1 MNKGLNVIVIVLV
14 LASIAV
20 GGVSGETS
28 SGIELSEEDIRMVG
42 IGHVDRSDFVVQ
54 TPNLANSIFIDK
66 KIISSEFSK
75 YIISEGI
82 SLANGGEEKREIL
95 FQAATEVEIESA
107 EIIGRFREI
116 RDRWKSGWIGSDEFI
131 RELILISTEAEVL
144 VDLLDYIE
152 KEAENVPQMELRG
165 RIRMLKEKLI
175 PFEGPVR
182 DHLIDVTKGESQIGS
197 IYIAASQGGMVLATI
212 KNGKYL
218 REAYVWD
225 QESSS
230 GGISLD
236 EAISRT
242 ATLYPIA
249 YDSKVSQQTGIMGKG
264 RGYQIEIGFESGS
277 LTSYLDGGTRN
288 VFYEIQERKLGI
300 VESESKIEFI
310 GDSTK
315 VVIGR
320 SFVGGPLKVEV
331 YDENTGG
338 TAPAMMLIGT
348 SREEKINRGGTW
360 ILAPKE
366 NTKIVVEMNGEVTEI
381 QIYPISVNEVETGN
395 GN

>member
-54 TPNLANSIFIDK
+54 TPNLANSIFIDR

-116 RDRWKSGWIGSDEFI
+116 QDRWKSGWIGSDEFV

-249 YDSKVSQQTGIMGKG
+249 YDPEVSQQTGIMGKG

-348 SREEKINRGGTW
+348 SREEKISRGGTW

-381 QIYPISVNEVETGN
+381 QIYPISMNEVETGN

>member
-54 TPNLANSIFIDK
+54 TPNLANSIFIDR
-66 KIISSEFSK
+66 KIISSEFGK

-116 RDRWKSGWIGSDEFI
+116 QDRWKSGWIGSDEFV

-249 YDSKVSQQTGIMGKG
+249 YDPEVSQQTGIMGKG

-348 SREEKINRGGTW
+348 SREEKISRGGTW

-381 QIYPISVNEVETGN
+381 QIYPISMNEVETGN

>member
-54 TPNLANSIFIDK
+54 TPNLANSIFIDR

-116 RDRWKSGWIGSDEFI
+116 QDRWKSGWIGSDEFI

-249 YDSKVSQQTGIMGKG
+249 YDPEVSQQTGIMGKG

-348 SREEKINRGGTW
+348 SREEKISRGGTW

-381 QIYPISVNEVETGN
+381 QIYPISMNEVETGN

>member
-116 RDRWKSGWIGSDEFI
+116 QDRWKSGWIGSDEFV

-348 SREEKINRGGTW
+348 SREEKISRGGTW

>member
-14 LASIAV
+14 LASITV

-28 SGIELSEEDIRMVG
+28 SGIGLSEEEIRMVS
-42 IGHVDRSDFVVQ
+42 IGHADRSDFVVQ
-54 TPNLANSIFIDK
+54 TPNLANSISIDR

-75 YIISEGI
+75 YIVSEGI
-82 SLANGGEEKREIL
+82 SLANEDDGKREIL

-116 RDRWKSGWIGSDEFI
+116 QDRWKSGWIGSDEFT
-131 RELILISTEAEVL
+131 RELILISTEAEAL
-144 VDLLDYIE
+144 GDLLDHIE

-165 RIRMLKEKLI
+165 RIMMLKEELI

-182 DHLIDVTKGESQIGS
+182 DHLIDVTRGESQIGS
-197 IYIAASQGGMVLATI
+197 IYIAASERGMVLATI

-218 REAYVWD
+218 RDAYVWD
-225 QESSS
+225 QESLS

-249 YDSKVSQQTGIMGKG
+249 YNSEVSQQTGIMGKG

-288 VFYEIQERKLGI
+288 VFYEIQERKLGV
-300 VESESKIEFI
+300 VEPKSKVEFR
-310 GDSTK
+310 GDGTK
-315 VVIGR
+315 VVIERG
-320 SFVGGPLKVEV
+320 FVGGPLKVEV
-331 YDENTGG
+331 YDDNTGN

-360 ILAPKE
+360 ILSPNE
-366 NTKIVVEMNGEVTEI
+366 NAKIVVEMNGKITEM
-381 QIYPISVNEVETGN
+381 QIYPIPMNEVEN

>member
-1 MNKGLNVIVIVLV
+1 MNRGLNVIVIVLV

-28 SGIELSEEDIRMVG
+28 SGIELSEEEIRMVG

-54 TPNLANSIFIDK
+54 TPNLANSISIDR
-66 KIISSEFSK
+66 KIVSSEFSK
-75 YIISEGI
+75 YIVSEGI
-82 SLANGGEEKREIL
+82 SLANEDEEKREIL

-116 RDRWKSGWIGSDEFI
+116 QNRWKSGWIGSDEFT

-182 DHLIDVTKGESQIGS
+182 DHLIDVTRGESQIGS
-197 IYIAASQGGMVLATI
+197 IYIAVSERGMVLATI

-249 YDSKVSQQTGIMGKG
+249 YGPEVSQQTGIMSKG
-264 RGYQIEIGFESGS
+264 RGYQIKIGFESGS

-288 VFYEIQERKLGI
+288 VFYEIQERKLGV
-300 VESESKIEFI
+300 VEPGSKIKFI
-310 GDSTK
+310 EDGTK

-366 NTKIVVEMNGEVTEI
+366 NTKMVVEMNGEVVEI
-381 QIYPISVNEVETGN
+381 QIYPTSMNEVETGN
-395 GN
+395 VD

>member
-14 LASIAV
+14 LASITV

-28 SGIELSEEDIRMVG
+28 SGIGLSEEEIRMVS
-42 IGHVDRSDFVVQ
+42 IGHADRSDFVVQ
-54 TPNLANSIFIDK
+54 TPNLANSISIDR

-75 YIISEGI
+75 YIVSEGI
-82 SLANGGEEKREIL
+82 SLADGDDGKREIL

-116 RDRWKSGWIGSDEFI
+116 QDRWKSGWIGSDEFT
-131 RELILISTEAEVL
+131 RELILISTEAEAL
-144 VDLLDYIE
+144 GDLLDHIE

-165 RIRMLKEKLI
+165 RIMMLKEELI

-182 DHLIDVTKGESQIGS
+182 DHLIDVTRGESQIGS
-197 IYIAASQGGMVLATI
+197 IYIAASERGMVLATI

-225 QESSS
+225 QESLS

-249 YDSKVSQQTGIMGKG
+249 YNSEVSQQTGIMGKG

-288 VFYEIQERKLGI
+288 VFYEIQERKLGV
-300 VESESKIEFI
+300 VEPKSKVEFR
-310 GDSTK
+310 GDGTK

-320 SFVGGPLKVEV
+320 GFVGGPLKVEV
-331 YDENTGG
+331 YDDNTGN
-338 TAPAMMLIGT
+338 TAPARMIIGT

-360 ILAPKE
+360 ILSPNE
-366 NTKIVVEMNGEVTEI
+366 NAKIVVEMNGKITEM
-381 QIYPISVNEVETGN
+381 QIYPIPMNEVEN

>member
-14 LASIAV
+14 LASITV

-28 SGIELSEEDIRMVG
+28 SGIGLSEDGIRMVS
-42 IGHVDRSDFVVQ
+42 IGHADRSDFVVQ
-54 TPNLANSIFIDK
+54 TPNLANSISIDR

-75 YIISEGI
+75 YIVSEGI
-82 SLANGGEEKREIL
+82 SLANGDEGKREIL

-116 RDRWKSGWIGSDEFI
+116 QDRWKSGWIGSDEFT
-131 RELILISTEAEVL
+131 RELILISTEAEAL
-144 VDLLDYIE
+144 GDLLDHIE

-165 RIRMLKEKLI
+165 RIMMLKEELI

-182 DHLIDVTKGESQIGS
+182 GHLIDVTRGESQIGS
-197 IYIAASQGGMVLATI
+197 IYIAASERGMVLATI

-225 QESSS
+225 QESLS

-249 YDSKVSQQTGIMGKG
+249 YNPEVSQQTGIMGKG

-288 VFYEIQERKLGI
+288 VFYEIQERKLGV
-300 VESESKIEFI
+300 VESKSKVEFR
-310 GDSTK
+310 GDGTK
-315 VVIGR
+315 VVIERG
-320 SFVGGPLKVEV
+320 FVGGPLKVEV
-331 YDENTGG
+331 YDDSTGN

-360 ILAPKE
+360 ILAPNE
-366 NTKIVVEMNGEVTEI
+366 NVKIVVETNGKITEM
-381 QIYPISVNEVETGN
+381 QIYPIPMNEVEN

>member
-1 MNKGLNVIVIVLV
+1 MDKGLNVIVIVLV

-82 SLANGGEEKREIL
+82 SLANGDEEKREIL

-116 RDRWKSGWIGSDEFI
+116 QDRWKSGWIGSDEFI

-182 DHLIDVTKGESQIGS
+182 DHLIDVTRGGSQIGS
-197 IYIAASQGGMVLATI
+197 IYIAASQRGMVLATI

-249 YDSKVSQQTGIMGKG
+249 YGPEVSQQTGIMGKG

-288 VFYEIQERKLGI
+288 VFYEIQERKLWI
-300 VESESKIEFI
+300 VESESKVEFI

-348 SREEKINRGGTW
+348 SRKEKINRGGTW

-381 QIYPISVNEVETGN
+381 QIYPISMNEVETGN

>member
-14 LASIAV
+14 LASITV

-28 SGIELSEEDIRMVG
+28 SGIGLSEEEIRMVS
-42 IGHVDRSDFVVQ
+42 IGHADRSDFVVQ
-54 TPNLANSIFIDK
+54 TPNLANSISIDR

-75 YIISEGI
+75 YIVSEGI
-82 SLANGGEEKREIL
+82 SLANEDDGKREIL

-116 RDRWKSGWIGSDEFI
+116 QDRWKSGWIGSDEFT
-131 RELILISTEAEVL
+131 RELILISTEAEAL
-144 VDLLDYIE
+144 GDLLDHIE

-165 RIRMLKEKLI
+165 RIMMLKEELI

-182 DHLIDVTKGESQIGS
+182 DHLIDVTRGESQIGS
-197 IYIAASQGGMVLATI
+197 IYIAASERGMVLATI

-225 QESSS
+225 QESLS

-249 YDSKVSQQTGIMGKG
+249 YNSEVSQQTGIMGKG

-288 VFYEIQERKLGI
+288 VFYEIQERKLGVMKSKSK
-300 VESESKIEFI
+300 VEFKEDGI
-310 GDSTK
+310 K
-315 VVIGR
+315 VVVERG
-320 SFVGGPLKVEV
+320 FVGGPLKVEV
-331 YDENTGG
+331 YDDNTGSI
-338 TAPAMMLIGT
+338 APAMMLIGT

-360 ILAPKE
+360 ILAPDKSA
-366 NTKIVVEMNGEVTEI
+366 KIVVEMNGKVTEI
-381 QIYPISVNEVETGN
+381 QIYPIPMNEVENGN
-395 GN
+395 GT